1 MDSLV
6 EEEVLAEVA
15 QVEDGK
21 MIFNTDERQQIE
33 SLIKE
38 TEQQSSAELVAVI
51 TQTSNT
57 YREAK
62 LFVSLILTALCSL
75 ALQFLDAVEL
85 QTFLLTQVIVFSAS
99 YFVFD
104 FKTSLLLALLPK
116 SYKYKV
122 ASHVAHENFQKLGLH
137 LTTTK
142 QAIMFYVSL
151 DEKYV
156 EIITDSKIKEKL
168 ADSYWEEI
176 VSQFIEDVHNK
187 NICQGYINAIE
198 SCKALLIQTF
208 PIEDD
213 DVNELS
219 DEVIEI

>member
-1 MDSLV
+1 
-6 EEEVLAEVA
+6 
-15 QVEDGK
+15 
-21 MIFNTDERQQIE
+21 MIFNADEKKQIE

-51 TQTSNT
+51 TQTSDS
-57 YREAK
+57 YKAAA
-62 LFVSLILTALCSL
+62 LFVSLILMTVCSL
-75 ALQFLDAVEL
+75 VLLFLTEVSL
-85 QTFLLTQVIVFSAS
+85 QTFFLTQVIVFWAS

-104 FKTSLLLALLPK
+104 SKTSLLLALLPK
-116 SYKYKV
+116 SYKYSI
-122 ASHVAHENFQKLGLH
+122 ASKVAHENFQKLGLH

-156 EIITDSKIKEKL
+156 EIISDSKIKEKL
-168 ADSYWEEI
+168 DDSYWEEI
-176 VSQFIEDVHNK
+176 VSQFVEDVHNK

-198 SCKALLIQTF
+198 SCKDLLIQTF
-208 PIEDD
+208 PVEND